1 MSRTLR
7 WITLILLVFVVAPAM
22 AQADDDARTAWRLL
36 DYVAVDYA
44 AAVQDGKVAN
54 PAEYA
59 EMVEFSQSVHDRLV
73 ALPQTA
79 AQPGLVRQAGALQAA
94 VGRMAAPDEVAG
106 LARGLADDLLASYPM
121 PVAPASA
128 PDLAHAADLYRQH
141 CASCHGVA
149 GGGDGPAAAGMDPP
163 PIAFSD
169 PDRARERSVL
179 ALYQV
184 IEQGLEGTAM
194 QSYAA
199 LPESDRWALAF
210 YVGQLAYPERLAAE
224 GERLWK
230 QDESLHVQIPNLE
243 TLTQLTPAALA
254 AADGDAQARA
264 ITAYLRRHPDAVQTV
279 PAGSLALARA
289 RLAESLAAYR
299 SGDGKAARD
308 AALSAYLDGFEPVEP
323 VLAARDSKLMTRIE
337 GAMGKLRSLIADGA
351 PADTVAAQVGE
362 LDGLFGEA
370 EAALDP
376 ARSTRAAA
384 FVGAFTILVRE
395 GVEALL
401 VLIAI
406 VAFLRKAGRT
416 EVMPYVH
423 AGWAGALLAG
433 VLTWGAATWLISIS
447 GASRELTEGFAALF
461 AAAVLLFVGI
471 WMHGKSKAGAWQ
483 RYIREKL
490 SHALSKRSM
499 WFLFLLSFVVVYR
512 EVFETV
518 LFFAALWSQ
527 GQAAA
532 VVAGAGVGALTL
544 AAITWAMLR
553 YSRRLPIGKFF
564 ALSTALI
571 AVLAVVLA
579 GKGIA
584 ALQEAGWLDISLIS
598 FPRVALLGIYPT
610 AQTVLAQLLVIA
622 VLVVGFWYNARAARA
637 LTRSS

>member
-1 MSRTLR
+1 MSRTFR
-7 WITLILLVFVVAPAM
+7 QIALILLVFVAIPAT

-44 AAVQDGKVAN
+44 AAVQDGKVVN

-79 AQPGLVRQAGALQAA
+79 ARPGLVRQAGALKAA
-94 VGRMAAPDEVAG
+94 VGRMAGPDEVAS

-128 PDLAHAADLYRQH
+128 PDMTRAAGLYQQH

-210 YVGQLAYPERLAAE
+210 HVGQFAYPEPLAAE

-230 QDESLHVQIPNLE
+230 QDETLHVQIPNLE

-254 AADGDAQARA
+254 AEDGDAQARA
-264 ITAYLRRHPDAVQTV
+264 ITAYLRRHPDAVQSA
-279 PAGSLALARA
+279 PAGSLALTRA
-289 RLAESLAAYR
+289 RLAKSLEAYR
-299 SGDGKAARD
+299 AGDDKAARD

-323 VLAARDSKLMTRIE
+323 VLAARDSKLMTQIE

-433 VLTWGAATWLISIS
+433 ILTWGAATWLISIS

-483 RYIREKL
+483 RYIKEKL

-637 LTRSS
+637 PTRSS